1 MVIPSQF
8 DKINASNGIAGT
20 PGRFQSPR
28 VTPPPANLD
37 QFDLFV
43 QSETFSEAIERYE
56 ELSNG
61 CRELNIDILY
71 EVRII

>member
-8 DKINASNGIAGT
+8 DKRNASNGIAGV
-20 PGRFQSPR
+20 GRFQSPR

>member
-8 DKINASNGIAGT
+8 DKINASNGGAG
-20 PGRFQSPR
+20 RVQSPR

-61 CRELNIDILY
+61 CRESNIDILY
-71 EVRII
+71 EVRLI

>member
-8 DKINASNGIAGT
+8 DNVHASNGGA
-20 PGRFQSPR
+20 GRFQSPR

-61 CRELNIDILY
+61 CRELNIDVLY
-71 EVRII
+71 EVRLI